1 VFVALGGTSVAAV
14 TLGKNGVHSHRS
26 ARAAGHPGPGRPVR
40 RAGGRGKKVIGGGAE
55 TDHIGAV
62 AYRSRPV
69 PGTIDGDQRWAD
81 WMTPSTFN
89 YNQTGASFTAYAVR
103 ADAG

>member
-1 VFVALGGTSVAAV
+1 
-14 TLGKNGVHSHRS
+14 
-26 ARAAGHPGPGRPVR
+26 
-40 RAGGRGKKVIGGGAE
+40 
-55 TDHIGAV
+55 
-62 AYRSRPV
+62 V

-89 YNQTGASFTAYAVR
+89 YNQTAAAFTAYAVR